1 MIQNGGSGI
10 IKVLIGNELDEI
22 LGVHLLAP
30 NATELIGEAALT
42 IEMEATAQEL
52 IQTIH
57 AHPTVGEALREAVL
71 AADGQAIHITNKK
84 RR

>member
-1 MIQNGGSGI
+1 M
-10 IKVLIGNELDEI
+10 
-22 LGVHLLAP
+22 
-30 NATELIGEAALT
+30 IGEAALT